1 MKSNLVL
8 DTWIV
13 APLINNRGGG
23 YLNIKEVTMNQGEM
37 ACDPC
42 HSKHEDQV
50 IRLRKIEGQVK
61 GVQKMIYSDRYC
73 IDILM
78 QIKSIKN
85 ALIKVEE
92 NILKRH
98 IETCV
103 QDAIK
108 SGSESETEEKISELI
123 DVISRFSG

>member
-1 MKSNLVL
+1 
-8 DTWIV
+8 
-13 APLINNRGGG
+13 
-23 YLNIKEVTMNQGEM
+23 MNQGEM

-42 HSKHEDQV
+42 HSKHEDQL

-61 GVQKMIYSDRYC
+61 GVQKMIHTDRYC

-103 QDAIK
+103 QEAIK
-108 SGSESETEEKISELI
+108 SGSEGEMEAKISELME
-123 DVISRFSG
+123 VISRFSG

>member
-1 MKSNLVL
+1 
-8 DTWIV
+8 
-13 APLINNRGGG
+13 
-23 YLNIKEVTMNQGEM
+23 MNQDI

-42 HSKHEDQV
+42 HSKHEDQL
-50 IRLRKIEGQVK
+50 IRLRKIEGQAK
-61 GVQKMIYSDRYC
+61 GVQKMIHGDRYC

-108 SGSESETEEKISELI
+108 SGSESEMEAKISELME
-123 DVISRFSG
+123 VISRFSG